1 LKDVDEGLL
10 FSNFECVNNLLLR
23 EGHEVE
29 TMNSLSLFV
38 IVLLASLAA
47 ISLTVFIAANP
58 LSVMAKDSGS
68 SSGDSGG
75 DSDSNSNGNSNGNSD
90 PVQS

>member
-1 LKDVDEGLL
+1 MKVD
-10 FSNFECVNNLLLR
+10 
-23 EGHEVE
+23 

-58 LSVMAKDSGS
+58 LSVMAKYSGS

-75 DSDSNSNGNSNGNSD
+75 DSDSNGNSD

>member
-1 LKDVDEGLL
+1 MLRW
-10 FSNFECVNNLLLR
+10 SNFERHYNLLLR
-23 EGHEVE
+23 RGHEVD

-38 IVLLASLAA
+38 IILLAPLAA
-47 ISLTVFIAANP
+47 ISLTVFILANP

-68 SSGDSGG
+68 SSGDGGG
-75 DSDSNSNGNSNGNSD
+75 DSDSNGSSD

>member
-1 LKDVDEGLL
+1 
-10 FSNFECVNNLLLR
+10 
-23 EGHEVE
+23 
-29 TMNSLSLFV
+29 MNSLSLFV

-47 ISLTVFIAANP
+47 ISLTVFIEVNP

-75 DSDSNSNGNSNGNSD
+75 DSDSNGNSD